1 MHRTLPRVTISGP
14 VYLVTGGEEEDT
26 FWVGF
31 CGGVVALWEWF
42 EVLCASIWTPLAT
55 WHKRF
60 QPISVFRVLLTL
72 CEKMCKTGACD
83 EKDTLGSLS
92 KFSYQ
97 DFDIK
102 DKQKI

>member
-1 MHRTLPRVTISGP
+1 MGC
-14 VYLVTGGEEEDT
+14 G
-26 FWVGF
+26 
-31 CGGVVALWEWF
+31 GGVVALWEWF

-60 QPISVFRVLLTL
+60 QLSSMFCVPLRL
-72 CEKMCKTGACD
+72 CEIACKTGACD
-83 EKDTLGSLS
+83 EKDTPGDLS
-92 KFSYQ
+92 KLSYE